1 VKALSKLQV
10 WTTPIWLLL
19 MVGPLV
25 YMVSTDPGTVDRF
38 LAYAGTDGDGGIDTA
53 SVLLGAGVCLS
64 LIAQI
69 GEQIDWRR

>member
-1 VKALSKLQV
+1 MTSQSWLQV

-25 YMVSTDPGTVDRF
+25 Y
-38 LAYAGTDGDGGIDTA
+38 
-53 SVLLGAGVCLS
+53 

-69 GEQIDWRR
+69 GEQIDHLRFMPPKSEANKRTWRS